1 MNHSFDHHHGQ
12 DRGTARGSDPLAEI
26 LGPGGLL
33 SQRLPH
39 YEARGAQLTMARR
52 VMASLEEEHKL
63 VVEAGTGTGKTLA
76 YLTPVVLSGKK
87 VIISTGTKTLQEQLV
102 HKDIPLL
109 LEMLETEIPFAC
121 MKGISNYICHR
132 RLSEVRRCPELL
144 PDPNLAELLRWVEET
159 ETGDRAEMPRL
170 SDASPLWSTVSPTP
184 ETRLGPPCDH
194 YEDCFVTRM
203 RRTAASARIVV
214 INHHLLLADLA
225 LRSIHPSAGVLPTF
239 EALIVDEAHSLEAI
253 ATSFFGRGISTA
265 KLATLAKEVRRA
277 ALLDQD
283 PASEKLAQQVTEGGA
298 ELFHLLQQELA
309 SRARSPQADRFTT
322 GRLRLDENPFSGSL
336 EQPYFR
342 LDSALEA
349 LGQHLELRAGGREEL
364 VNLAQRVE
372 NTRETLALFA
382 DRPAQGHIFWAE
394 HNRSSLALHAS
405 PVEVAP
411 LLKQTLLEESWPI
424 TFTSATLAAPDSKA
438 QKQGT
443 SALSYLQRR
452 VGLDRCDEEVEE
464 LVLPSPFNFERQV
477 LLYLPRDLPLPQSAD
492 FILRAAERISQL
504 IDITGGRALV
514 LFTSYRN
521 LQSART
527 LLRAALQ
534 YPILCQGE
542 QPRSLLL
549 EQFRENVT
557 SVLLATASFWEGVD
571 VVGES
576 LSLVVID
583 RLPFAVPTDP
593 LIAAR
598 MELIEQRGENAF
610 TQYQLPQA
618 ALSLK
623 QGFGRLIRHRGDR
636 GIVTV
641 LDRRLWERSYGK
653 DLLSALPACPRTS
666 DLLRVRAFSK
676 EVLRLSRAAPAPTV

>member
-1 MNHSFDHHHGQ
+1 MFLTSDRRSGADH
-12 DRGTARGSDPLAEI
+12 AASPAPDPLEEI
-26 LGPGGLL
+26 LGPAGLL

-39 YEARGAQLTMARR
+39 YEARGAQLAMARR
-52 VMASLEEEHKL
+52 VLASLEEERKL

-76 YLTPVVLSGKK
+76 YLAPAVLSGKK

-102 HKDIPLL
+102 SKDIPLL
-109 LEMLETEIPFAC
+109 LDTLGVSLPFAC
-121 MKGISNYICHR
+121 MKGIANYICRR
-132 RLSEVRRCPELL
+132 RLGEVQRCPELL
-144 PDPNLAELLRWVEET
+144 PDPGLAALLRWAEQT
-159 ETGDRAEMPRL
+159 ETGDRAEMPEL
-170 SDASPLWSTVSPTP
+170 ADTSPLWSGVSPTP
-184 ETRLGPPCDH
+184 ETRIGPACDH

-203 RRTAASARIVV
+203 RRAAASARIVV

-225 LRSIHPSAGVLPTF
+225 LRSVHPSAGVLPTF

-253 ATSFFGRGISTA
+253 ATSFFGRSISTA
-265 KLATLAKEVRRA
+265 RLNTLAKEVRRA
-277 ALLDQD
+277 SHLDRD
-283 PASEKLAQQVTEGGA
+283 PGAEELARLVSESGA
-298 ELFHLLQQELA
+298 ELFHLLRQELA
-309 SRARSPQADRFTT
+309 AEGRTPEADGLAA
-322 GRLRLDENPFSGSL
+322 GRQRLDDNPFAGSL

-349 LGQHLELRAGGREEL
+349 LGEHLELRAGGREER

-372 NTRETLALFA
+372 STREILSLFS
-382 DRPAQGHIFWAE
+382 DRPARGHIFWAE
-394 HNRSSLALHAS
+394 HSRSSLALHAS

-411 LLKQTLLEESWPI
+411 LLQQTLLGETWPI
-424 TFTSATLAAPDSKA
+424 TFTSATLATTDPTARER
-438 QKQGT
+438 GR
-443 SALSYLQRR
+443 SALGYFQGR
-452 VGLDRCDEEVEE
+452 VGLDQCDEEVEE
-464 LVLPSPFNFERQV
+464 LVLPSPFDFERQV
-477 LLYLPRDLPLPQSAD
+477 LLYLPRDLPHPRHAD
-492 FILRAAERISQL
+492 FIFRAAERISQL

-527 LLRAALQ
+527 LLRAALS

-549 EQFRENVT
+549 ERFRRNVT

-576 LSLVVID
+576 LSLVIID
-583 RLPFAVPTDP
+583 KLPFAVPTDP

-598 MELIEQRGENAF
+598 MALIEERGENAF
-610 TQYQLPQA
+610 SRYQLPQA

-623 QGFGRLIRHRGDR
+623 QGFGRLIRHRGDQ
-636 GIVTV
+636 GIVSV

-653 DLLSALPACPRTS
+653 ELLATLPPCPRTS

-676 EVLRLSRAAPAPTV
+676 EVLQLSRLPEA